1 MSLCTSNNM
10 NAYSIAKLNYVR
22 VLKLT
27 TVLDETINEALK
39 DSYCCLC
46 LPKVE
51 RRPWKQ
57 FPKILL
63 LLVNRVNYDGSR
75 IREEKFVSELVSGSR
90 SRPTLV

>member
-1 MSLCTSNNM
+1 MFLSKTKHL
-10 NAYSIAKLNYVR
+10 YVNISTR
-22 VLKLT
+22 PSSKLT

-75 IREEKFVSELVSGSR
+75 IREEFLNKIN
-90 SRPTLV
+90 